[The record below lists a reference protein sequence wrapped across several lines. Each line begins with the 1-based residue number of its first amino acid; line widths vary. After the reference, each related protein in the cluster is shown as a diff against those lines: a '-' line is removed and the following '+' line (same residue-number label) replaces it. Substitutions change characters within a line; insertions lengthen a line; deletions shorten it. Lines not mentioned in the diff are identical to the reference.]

1 MLKNNQALL
10 KTIRKESPEAYY
22 EWTLNGIFVKPE
34 PDRIT
39 FDGDNIQMRNL
50 KSSDSGL
57 YVCMLYRINKKR
69 VVIRVISVAVK
80 SKNFDVV
87 TRATR
92 SYTLLCNAIILGN
105 MDLSCSLKLSY
116 NSQTLLTKDKVIKNY
131 SRG

>member
-1 MLKNNQALL
+1 MKNNKDLL
-10 KTIRKESPEAYY
+10 KIVKKESPEAYY
-22 EWTLNGIFVKPE
+22 EWSLNGIYVNPE

-39 FDGDNIQMRNL
+39 YEGDNIQLRNL

-69 VVIRVISVAVK
+69 VVLRVISVAVM

-92 SYTLLCNAIILGN
+92 SYTLKCQSVILG
-105 MDLSCSLKLSY
+105 KKAY
-116 NSQTLLTKDKVIKNY
+116 IIT
-131 SRG
+131 